1 MPVDLNTT
9 FGHRPIHIRGEAA
22 TTIPHSSFLILAM
35 LSSPIEGQHVPEV
48 TPTPAFK
55 KIQKPLAKDIHI
67 VYNNLRRTARVL
79 TAK

>member
-22 TTIPHSSFLILAM
+22 TTILILAM